1 MRRVTTHIVQIQIT
15 AVLLIKIKI
24 EHKACGTIPNYD
36 KAKKKKKENSNC
48 TKI

>member
-1 MRRVTTHIVQIQIT
+1 MRRVTTPIV
-15 AVLLIKIKI
+15 LIKIKI

-36 KAKKKKKENSNC
+36 KAKKKKQKENSNC